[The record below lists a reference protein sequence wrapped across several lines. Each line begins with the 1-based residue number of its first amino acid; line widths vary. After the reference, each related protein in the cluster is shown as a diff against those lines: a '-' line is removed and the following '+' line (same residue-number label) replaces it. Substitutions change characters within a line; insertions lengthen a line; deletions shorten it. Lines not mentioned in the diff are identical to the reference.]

1 MYHDGYSR
9 QGLHVL
15 CKTGDVEGVQIFLE
29 RKLPAM
35 PPERQISFCDHFA
48 ANPLQCRDIP
58 CTALVTHLSE
68 AAAREG
74 QTDMFA
80 YLWDF
85 FLAPR
90 GISSVPWQ
98 CLKASASK
106 GFIDLAQAFWLRD
119 PNCFNVMEPPSVH
132 PIGATRSRSIKI
144 AIRSDRFDYIDFMLA
159 HGVNMN
165 RNDDILH
172 MVVRCAVEDA
182 VTLKRIHFLVS
193 RGLIAND
200 SMALQEIAA
209 GGNVDIA
216 KCLIDYGA
224 DADGALAAAANK
236 GHLEIVELLSGHAS
250 ETELLEAVNVARKNG
265 HGDVVGFLNNHQRAG
280 EVSKGSVRS

>member
-1 MYHDGYSR
+1 MEHDEYSR
-9 QGLHVL
+9 QVLHAL
-15 CKTGDVEGVQIFLE
+15 CKTGDIEGVRTFLE
-29 RKLPAM
+29 RTLPVL
-35 PPERQISFCDHFA
+35 PPEYQISFCDHFA
-48 ANPLQCRDIP
+48 ADPLQCHDTP

-90 GISSVPWQ
+90 GISSIPWQ
-98 CLKASASK
+98 CLKVSASK

-119 PNCFNVMEPPSVH
+119 PDCFNAIEPPSAH
-132 PIGATRSRSIKI
+132 PIGATRSRQIKI
-144 AIRSDRFDYIDFMLA
+144 AIRSDRFNYIDFMLA
-159 HGVNMN
+159 HGVEINT
-165 RNDDILH
+165 NDDILH

-182 VTLKRIHFLVS
+182 ITLKRIHFLVS
-193 RGLIAND
+193 RGLTVND

-224 DADGALAAAANK
+224 DADGALAVAASK
-236 GHLEIVELLSGHAS
+236 GHLKIVELLNGHAS
-250 ETELLEAVNVARKNG
+250 KTELLEAVNIARKNG
-265 HGDVVGFLNNHQRAG
+265 HEDVVGFLKYHQRVG
-280 EVSKGSVRS
+280 EVSKGSIET